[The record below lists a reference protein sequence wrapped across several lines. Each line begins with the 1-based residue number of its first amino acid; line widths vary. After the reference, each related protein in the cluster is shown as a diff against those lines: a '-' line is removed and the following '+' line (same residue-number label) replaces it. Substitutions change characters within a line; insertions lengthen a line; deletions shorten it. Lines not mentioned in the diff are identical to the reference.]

1 MQRFKEMTLG
11 NSFQSLH
18 RRIFTGFVKEP
29 DLLNNFNRLYSKVF
43 FSLKDILE

>member
-18 RRIFTGFVKEP
+18 RRTLTGFVKES
-29 DLLNNFNRLYSKVF
+29 F
-43 FSLKDILE
+43 LKKSQEIV